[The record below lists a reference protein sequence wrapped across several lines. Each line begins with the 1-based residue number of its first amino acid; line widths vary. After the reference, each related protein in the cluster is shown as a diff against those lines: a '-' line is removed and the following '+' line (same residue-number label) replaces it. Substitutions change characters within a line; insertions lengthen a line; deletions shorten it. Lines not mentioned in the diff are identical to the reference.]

1 MNRSA
6 SILTDDETVFA
17 RIRSLATDWA
27 IHRLGD
33 IQTLNELPAGSLVIV
48 DTAASSLSRTSES
61 GWRAFFQLH
70 RIVMASSQPS
80 DDEGLRWLN
89 LGASGYC
96 HAYGAPATLQ
106 QVLDVVASDE
116 LWVGR
121 SLMKRLLAGIGKH
134 RTDSGNWVQA
144 LTPREREVAQ
154 MAADG
159 ESNLAIAEALGIT
172 ERTVKSHLTTIFE
185 KLAVSDRLQLAL
197 KVHGIR

>member
-1 MNRSA
+1 MIRSA

-17 RIRSLATDWA
+17 RIRTLAKDWA
-27 IHRLGD
+27 IHRLGNL
-33 IQTLNELPAGSLVIV
+33 QTLDEQPAGSLIIV
-48 DTAASSLSRTSES
+48 DTAAGSLSRISES
-61 GWRAFFQLH
+61 GWRSLFQHH

-80 DDEGLRWLN
+80 DDEGLVWLD

-96 HAYGAPATLQ
+96 HAYGAIATLQ
-106 QVLDVVASDE
+106 QVLEVVASGE

-121 SLMKRLLAGIGKH
+121 SLMKRLLAGIGKR
-134 RTDSGNWVQA
+134 RTDASNWAQP
-144 LTPREREVAQ
+144 LTPREREVAR
-154 MAADG
+154 MAAEG

-185 KLAVSDRLQLAL
+185 KLAVNDRLQLAL